1 MSQTVLTLYDFI
13 TSIVGDVPAELESLV
28 YLLLCLVFFYVLY
41 LFFQLLFI
49 VFGVSK
55 WN

>member
-1 MSQTVLTLYDFI
+1 MSQTVITLYDFL
-13 TSIVGDVPAELESLV
+13 TSIVGTVPAELESMVYILLV
-28 YLLLCLVFFYVLY
+28 LVFFYLIY

-55 WN
+55 WR